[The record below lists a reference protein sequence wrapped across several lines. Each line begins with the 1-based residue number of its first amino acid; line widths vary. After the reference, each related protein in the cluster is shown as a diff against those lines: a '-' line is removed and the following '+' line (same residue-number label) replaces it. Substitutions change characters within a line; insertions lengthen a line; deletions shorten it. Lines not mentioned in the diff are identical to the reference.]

1 MRKEPIHIPGYI
13 QPHGVLLAINPI
25 DDFRIAQCSRNT
37 EQLLGIS
44 TESLLGRSLED
55 LIGKT
60 QFELMIRRDLQ
71 AIATP
76 DLQYINLTIS
86 VANAPIEFIGILHES
101 EGMILLELEPVSED
115 TVPLRMILNGSRRFQ
130 SNETNRKSG

>member
-1 MRKEPIHIPGYI
+1 MTEQDALNRKLLTEGDYVTDEPIDLTNCEKEPIHIPGYI

-44 TESLLGRSLED
+44 AESLLGQSLEE

-86 VANAPIEFIGILHES
+86 VA
-101 EGMILLELEPVSED
+101 M
-115 TVPLRMILNGSRRFQ
+115 SRLSLSVFF
-130 SNETNRKSG
+130 TKAKG